1 MTNVSSPNIIFI
13 VADDLGYADLGCYG
27 GRARISPNIDRLAS
41 TGIRFVHGYS
51 NSPVCS
57 PTRFALMTGRYQY
70 HFRGAADEPLH
81 GANASLPSHGLSPEL
96 VTLPGMLKKAGY
108 KTALVGKWHLGTP
121 PHFSP
126 LRSGY
131 DEHFGMLAGGV
142 DYFTHTNPA
151 GQKDLWHNHQAVD
164 DDTYLTDLLS
174 ERAVDFVRRAALG
187 NAPFMLSLHYT
198 APHWPWETRED
209 RELAKSLT
217 GKIFHL
223 DGGSVETY
231 QRMIHHMDEG
241 IGLLMNTLD
250 ELGLSDNTIV
260 VFTSDNGGERFSDN
274 WPLVGGKMDLT
285 EGGIRVPYVVRWP
298 AKIAPGSVSDQT
310 IITMDW
316 VPTLLAAAGVQFENT
331 MQFDGI
337 NLLPY
342 LSDPAKV
349 DDRILFW
356 RMNHKRQ
363 KAALRGRWK
372 YLEVDGH
379 QYLFNVEIDS
389 RERANQIIK
398 EPAIMKSLKDSWEEW
413 EKKIPEI
420 PPDALVTLVYTKAD
434 MP

>member
-1 MTNVSSPNIIFI
+1 MVNVSPPNIIFI

-27 GRARISPNIDRLAS
+27 GRAPISPNIDRLAAA
-41 TGIRFVHGYS
+41 GIRFVHGYS

-81 GANASLPSHGLSPEL
+81 GANAALPSHGLSPEL
-96 VTLPGMLKKAGY
+96 PTLPSMLKKAGY
-108 KTALVGKWHLGTP
+108 RTGLVGKWHLGTP

-126 LRSGY
+126 LSSGY

-151 GQKDLWHNHQAVD
+151 GKKDLWHNHEPVD
-164 DDTYLTDLLS
+164 DDSYLTDLLS
-174 ERAVDFVRRAALG
+174 ERAVDFVRRASLG
-187 NAPFMLSLHYT
+187 DAPFMLSLHYT

-209 RELAKSLT
+209 RELAKSLV

-241 IGLLMNTLD
+241 IGRLIDTLD
-250 ELGLSDNTIV
+250 ELRLSDNTII

-298 AKIAPGSVSDQT
+298 AKIAAGGVSNQT

-316 VPTLLAAAGVQFENT
+316 VPTLLAAAGVQYECT
-331 MQFDGI
+331 SLFDGI
-337 NLLPY
+337 SLLPY

-349 DDRILFW
+349 DERVLFW
-356 RMNHKRQ
+356 RMNHKGQ
-363 KAALRGRWK
+363 KAALRGHWK
-372 YLEVDGH
+372 YLEVAGH
-379 QYLFNVEIDS
+379 QYLFNIERDA
-389 RERANQIIK
+389 RERANQISK
-398 EPAIMKSLKDSWEEW
+398 EPAILKSLKDSWDEW
-413 EKKIPEI
+413 GKNIPEI
-420 PPDALVTLVYTKAD
+420 PPDALVTLVYTKSD